1 MLTVFQRIARTPRKG
16 RSLGTSDPYA
26 GKLPSAVLWGLSG
39 ETHRPYPT
47 RHQSPHMSITIKEP
61 TPEPAATEIDA
72 KTQDLIREFVEHA
85 RSFQAQYPGEH
96 DPRKIFES
104 WAIQK
109 IAALQYTVLQLGD
122 ELVNLRKQISRRR

>member
-1 MLTVFQRIARTPRKG
+1 MKA
-16 RSLGTSDPYA
+16 
-26 GKLPSAVLWGLSG
+26 
-39 ETHRPYPT
+39 
-47 RHQSPHMSITIKEP
+47 P
-61 TPEPAATEIDA
+61 TPEPAASEIDA
-72 KTQDLIREFVEHA
+72 KTQDLIHEFVEHV